1 MARKGKIQKNE
12 KRKAIVQRYEE
23 KRDALRGIVKS
34 RTATMEEKQEAMLA
48 LQRLPRDS
56 SPTRLRNRCN
66 QTGRARGY
74 VRKFGISRI
83 ALRNDA
89 LEGKIPGVRKASW

>member
-74 VRKFGISRI
+74 VRKFWISRI